1 MSYKVVEVNGK
12 KAIVDEN
19 GRKVSPEFDFIYEGA
34 GLLKNESPYYL
45 VANTNE
51 DLTNIEFAIFDVNGN
66 MVTPRWFKFASA
78 EGLVKG
84 EKNQYLVVREDGK
97 MAILDKDG
105 KMVTKEWYDYI
116 YPFDFFKRDKE
127 IYLAVKDGNVAVFD
141 ENGNQKIEWQKMGIE
156 IPEFGS
162 NFSYETLLIKILFY
176 EGPVKQSAMSAIY
189 EKIKESVEDSL
200 TRGITEWFDARHY
213 KKLEISPDTKE
224 ETQKQENTVSNIV
237 DKLNLPETIFEAHMD
252 NRYNVKY
259 FANLGILEIYD
270 REKDSTTV
278 IDLKYKDDV
287 DLKKGPSAPGM

>member
-34 GLLKNESPYYL
+34 GLLKNESPYYIAAIL
-45 VANTNE
+45 VDTDNPEKELIAFEKDGKWVTPRY
-51 DLTNIEFAIFDVNGN
+51 AIFDKDGN
-66 MVTPRWFKFASA
+66 QISPEWFKSVNPD
-78 EGLVKG
+78 GLVEG
-84 EKNQYLVVREDGK
+84 EKELYLALREDGK
-97 MAILDKDG
+97 WAIFNKDG
-105 KMVTKEWYDYI
+105 KQISPEGLDWIFKLN
-116 YPFDFFKRDKE
+116 FFKKE
-127 IYLAVKDGNVAVFD
+127 GDEVYAAVKDGKVAIFD
-141 ENGNQKIEWQKMGIE
+141 EDGNQLAEWEKL
-156 IPEFGS
+156 
-162 NFSYETLLIKILFY
+162 ETKWF
-176 EGPVKQSAMSAIY
+176 EGPIIFKDKDQAKPETS
-189 EKIKESVEDSL
+189 
-200 TRGITEWFDARHY
+200 
-213 KKLEISPDTKE
+213 KE
-224 ETQKQENTVSNIV
+224 ETQKQENTVSDIF